1 MDIQQIL
8 KEMIENPSVSG
19 FEYTMGNQIEAYLKE
34 LADDIKKDKLG
45 NLIAYKKGTSENPIK
60 IMLAAHMD
68 EIGLMVKDI
77 DKNGFIKVTNIGGVD
92 QRTLLAQEVI
102 VHGKKD
108 LFGVVATKAP
118 HLQSMEERKSAVD
131 IGDLLIDIGM
141 TKEEAEKVISIGD
154 PITIHRKM
162 IPLLGDRVAGKALD
176 DKAGIAAMITCFQ
189 ELEKINHQCD
199 IYGVAT
205 VQEEVGTRGAIV
217 STFGVSPHIGITVD
231 VGFGKTP
238 ELSKEDTIELGKGPG
253 ITLGANIHPKIHPRL
268 KAIAKEHNIPFQIE
282 LSPGNSGTDA
292 QAIQITQSGVATGV
306 LSIPLRYMHTSVET
320 IDLRDIKNTG
330 RLLAYFIASLDDE
343 DLEGFLCF

>member
-1 MDIQQIL
+1 MDIKQIL

-19 FEYTMGNQIEAYLKE
+19 FEYTMGSIIETYLKE
-34 LADDIKKDKLG
+34 LTDDIKKDKLG
-45 NLIAYKKGTSENPIK
+45 NLISYKKGNAKNPIK

-92 QRTLLAQEVI
+92 QRTLLAQEVMI
-102 VHGKKD
+102 HGKED
-108 LFGVVATKAP
+108 VFGVVATKAP
-118 HLQSMEERKSAVD
+118 HLQTIEDRKGA
-131 IGDLLIDIGM
+131 IGIEDLLIDIGM
-141 TKEEAEKVISIGD
+141 TKEAAEKVVCIGD
-154 PITIHRKM
+154 AITIHRKM
-162 IPLLGDRVAGKALD
+162 IPLLGSRVAGKALD
-176 DKAGIAAMITCFQ
+176 DKAGIAAMIECFR
-189 ELEKINHQCD
+189 ELKKINHACD

-205 VQEEVGTRGAIV
+205 VQEEVGTRGAMV
-217 STFGVSPHIGITVD
+217 STFGVSPHIGIAID

-238 ELSKEDTIELGKGPG
+238 ELSKDDTIELGKGPG
-253 ITLGANIHPKIHPRL
+253 ITLGGNIHPKIHKRL
-268 KAIAKEHNIPFQIE
+268 KEIAKEYNIPFQIE

-292 QAIQITQSGVATGV
+292 QSMQITQCGIATGV

-320 IDLRDIKNTG
+320 IDLDDIKNTG